1 MNTKMTLWQ
10 TAVVFGL
17 SAASAGALAELPTA
31 VVFGGAQAGPRNDFA
46 YLGMIQPL
54 PGAQLGQGVYGKAM
68 LSWLDYRY
76 GSSETGP
83 ITEVR
88 SRGTGI
94 EFGAGYAWRYGR
106 GTVDLSATAGYRDLR
121 VTPFVP
127 QGQEAGSVLTLNPQV
142 SASIRLNDRVSADLI
157 ANHAIGL
164 GHSWA
169 RTRLGMQ
176 PSGSWRAGIEA
187 IFLDGRNYQTR
198 QHGVF
203 FSLPLDAVRSLEF
216 SIGRSEPRGEA
227 TGTYVAAGFAFTF

>member
-1 MNTKMTLWQ
+1 MNAKMTLLQ
-10 TAVVFGL
+10 TAIVLGL
-17 SAASAGALAELPTA
+17 STASAVALAELPMA

-54 PGAQLGQGVYGKAM
+54 PGTQLGNGAYGKAM

-76 GSSETGP
+76 DSDEAGP
-83 ITEVR
+83 LTEVR
-88 SRGTGI
+88 SRGPGI

-121 VTPFVP
+121 VAPFVP
-127 QGQEAGSVLTLNPQV
+127 RRQEVGSVLTLNPQL
-142 SASIRLNDRVSADLI
+142 SASIQLNDRVSADLI

-164 GHSWA
+164 GSSWA

-176 PSGSWRAGIEA
+176 PSGSWRAGMEA
-187 IFLDGRNYQTR
+187 IFLHGRNYQTR

-203 FSLPLDAVRSLEF
+203 ISVPLDARRSLEF

-227 TGTYVAAGFAFTF
+227 TGTYLAAGVAFTF